1 MQQHA
6 LRTALT
12 LYADGTLSLE
22 TAARRAG
29 VAPDRLRRAA
39 ARRGR
44 DRDHDRD
51 RDSTVTETERV
62 TVGAD

>member
-6 LRTALT
+6 LQTALT

-22 TAARRAG
+22 TAAWGAG

-39 ARRGR
+39 TRRGR
-44 DRDHDRD
+44 DPDRD
-51 RDSTVTETERV
+51 PTVTEAERV

>member
-22 TAARRAG
+22 TAAGRAG
-29 VAPDRLRRAA
+29 VAPERLRRAA
-39 ARRGR
+39 ARYGR
-44 DRDHDRD
+44 DRDP
-51 RDSTVTETERV
+51 VTADAERV

>member
-22 TAARRAG
+22 TAAGRAG

-44 DRDHDRD
+44 DRDPA
-51 RDSTVTETERV
+51 VTETERV

>member
-29 VAPDRLRRAA
+29 VTPDRLRRAA

-44 DRDHDRD
+44 DRDRD
-51 RDSTVTETERV
+51 PTVTDTERV

>member
-29 VAPDRLRRAA
+29 VTPDRLRRAA

-44 DRDHDRD
+44 D
-51 RDSTVTETERV
+51 STVTEAERV

>member
-39 ARRGR
+39 ARCGR
-44 DRDHDRD
+44 DRDPVAAD
-51 RDSTVTETERV
+51 TERV

>member
-44 DRDHDRD
+44 DRDRD
-51 RDSTVTETERV
+51 LTVTEAERV

>member
-39 ARRGR
+39 ARCGR
-44 DRDHDRD
+44 DRDP
-51 RDSTVTETERV
+51 TVTETERV

>member
-29 VAPDRLRRAA
+29 VAPDRLHRAA

-44 DRDHDRD
+44 DRDP
-51 RDSTVTETERV
+51 VTADAERV

>member
-22 TAARRAG
+22 TAAGRAG

-44 DRDHDRD
+44 DPDP
-51 RDSTVTETERV
+51 TVTEAERV

>member
-12 LYADGTLSLE
+12 LYADGTLRLE

-39 ARRGR
+39 ARHSR
-44 DRDHDRD
+44 DRDP
-51 RDSTVTETERV
+51 TVTDAERV

>member
-39 ARRGR
+39 ARCGR
-44 DRDHDRD
+44 DRDHDL
-51 RDSTVTETERV
+51 TVTDTERV

>member
-44 DRDHDRD
+44 DRDRD
-51 RDSTVTETERV
+51 PTVTETERV

>member
-44 DRDHDRD
+44 DRGP
-51 RDSTVTETERV
+51 TVTEAERV

>member
-44 DRDHDRD
+44 DRD

-62 TVGAD
+62 AVGAD